1 MQTGSSGLVKTIKR
15 SEILEN
21 IKLGI
26 NKPHPFYLKRLM
38 SDSTKDEPSNI
49 QKVLTS
55 KLNLTCVLFESGQA
69 ILNQNIYLNLALD
82 QFIKP

>member
-55 KLNLTCVLFESGQA
+55 KLNLTCVLLPKMSVNVTA
-69 ILNQNIYLNLALD
+69 LIYC
-82 QFIKP
+82 KCYKEY